1 MIDFEK
7 EAPENIIQANTDGGK
22 FIPINDLEDLLD
34 PLEWSTRNFNY
45 HIFKNGYADL
55 VIAASLE
62 LVITIRETT
71 GVERQR
77 SFVGACSFSLNSIA
91 PNSHFLATAKSECV
105 KNAASD
111 IGRYFGRHLNDD
123 FVPAQNNAPPT
134 ERPKAKPDSKIMRQF
149 MDAAA
154 NGDQATVTM
163 LSNIYDI
170 KTEQNEKGIRNDS

>member
-7 EAPENIIQANTDGGK
+7 STPENLIQANSDGGK

-34 PLEWSTRNFNY
+34 PLEWSTRNFN
-45 HIFKNGYADL
+45 HQIFKNGYADL
-55 VIAASLE
+55 VVAASLE
-62 LVITIRETT
+62 LVITIRETS

-91 PNSHFLATAKSECV
+91 PNDHFLATAKSECV

-123 FVPAQNNAPPT
+123 LAPTRNEAPPPA
-134 ERPKAKPDSKIMRQF
+134 RPKTKPDSKIMRQF
-149 MDAAA
+149 MEAVEK
-154 NGDQATVTM
+154 GDQATITM
-163 LSNIYDI
+163 LTNIYDI
-170 KTEQNEKGIRNDS
+170 KIETK